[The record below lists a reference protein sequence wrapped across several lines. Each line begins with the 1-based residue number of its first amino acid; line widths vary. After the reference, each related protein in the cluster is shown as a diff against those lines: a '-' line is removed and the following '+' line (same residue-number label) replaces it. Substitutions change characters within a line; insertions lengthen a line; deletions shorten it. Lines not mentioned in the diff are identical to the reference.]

1 RHPRNRGLRERRV
14 SKLQLQRRRAEIKS
28 ERRRLEELAR
38 VQKATETSLDEEA
51 LRILK
56 ESWSRIIVI
65 IESMNN
71 GKELNNNNVPV
82 NRKVLSLFENGEY
95 DSILYRVVKNR
106 LWKWE
111 SAEAILQARKGE

>member
-1 RHPRNRGLRERRV
+1 M